1 MKKLAIVC
9 MMLCACMAGK
19 AQNTRG
25 TGNGVKQPEIVV
37 VPFTLEGQDVR
48 QVIENNPMMALAISK
63 IKEQFNDRGF
73 MTKDFITLLK
83 TSKNT
88 SLMMDEAAIDYKARI
103 VRESKADIQVI
114 VKIMGNQQDNG
125 AVEVALMLEAVEVQ
139 TGNSLAN
146 KSYMSGKFI
155 TKDFIKLAN
164 RALNMIGDD
173 FFSNLQS
180 AFNQMVEEG
189 RELAIQ
195 IAFTP
200 ESEMESNTEINSNG
214 EDLVMVLEDWMAN
227 NAFNGVYSPINSSEK
242 IMDLSMQVPL
252 YDQKTGA
259 PFSISRMRTVLKR
272 FLDPLLVSNGCI
284 AKVNVTGQR
293 LHVIIDLKGK

>member
-9 MMLCACMAGK
+9 MMLCTCFAAK
-19 AQNTRG
+19 AQDTRG

-37 VPFTLEGQDVR
+37 VPFTVEGQDVR
-48 QVIENNPMMALAISK
+48 PVIENNPMMALAISK
-63 IKEQFNDRGF
+63 VKEQFNNRGF
-73 MTKDFITLLK
+73 ITKDFITLLK
-83 TSKNT
+83 ASKNT

-114 VKIMGNQQDNG
+114 TKIAVNKQSNG
-125 AVEVALMLEAVEVQ
+125 AAEVVLMLEAVEVQ

-146 KSYMSGKFI
+146 KSYLSGKFI
-155 TKDFIKLAN
+155 TSDSTKLAN
-164 RALNMIGDD
+164 RALDMINDD

-195 IAFTP
+195 IGFSSDCEMDAT
-200 ESEMESNTEINSNG
+200 SEVGSNG
-214 EDLVMVLEDWMAN
+214 NDFQMEVEDWLLN
-227 NAFNGVYSPINSSEK
+227 NAFKGVYGVNGSEK
-242 IMDLSMQVPL
+242 LLDVSMQVPL
-252 YDQKTGA
+252 YDQTSGA
-259 PFSISRMRTVLKR
+259 PFNLSRMRTVLKR
-272 FLDPLLVSNGCI
+272 FLDPMLASNGCI

>member
-1 MKKLAIVC
+1 MKKLAIAC
-9 MMLCACMAGK
+9 MMLCACFVAK
-19 AQNTRG
+19 AQDTRG
-25 TGNGVKQPEIVV
+25 TGSGVKQPEIVV
-37 VPFTLEGQDVR
+37 VPFTLEGEDVR
-48 QVIENNPMMALAISK
+48 QVIEQNPMMALAISK
-63 IKEQFNDRGF
+63 VKEQFNDRGF
-73 MTKDFITLLK
+73 ITKDFITLLK
-83 TSKNT
+83 ASKNT

-103 VRESKADIQVI
+103 VRESKADIQVL
-114 VKIMGNQQDNG
+114 VKIVGNQQDNG

-155 TKDFIKLAN
+155 TNDFIKLAN

-180 AFNQMVEEG
+180 AFNQMVEDG

-195 IAFTP
+195 IGFSSDCEMDAT
-200 ESEMESNTEINSNG
+200 SEVGSNG
-214 EDLVMVLEDWMAN
+214 NDFQMEVEDWLLN
-227 NAFNGVYSPINSSEK
+227 NAFKGVYSVNGSEK
-242 IMDLSMQVPL
+242 LLDISMQVPL
-252 YDQKTGA
+252 YDQTSGA
-259 PFSISRMRTVLKR
+259 PFNLSRMRTVLKR
-272 FLDPLLVSNGCI
+272 FLDPLLASNGCI

>member
-9 MMLCACMAGK
+9 MMLCTCFAAK
-19 AQNTRG
+19 AQDTRG

-37 VPFTLEGQDVR
+37 VPFTIEGQDVR
-48 QVIENNPMMALAISK
+48 PVIENNPMMALAISK
-63 IKEQFNDRGF
+63 VKEQFNNRGF
-73 MTKDFITLLK
+73 ITKDFITLLK
-83 TSKNT
+83 ASKNT

-114 VKIMGNQQDNG
+114 TKIAVNKQSNG
-125 AVEVALMLEAVEVQ
+125 AAEVVLMLEAVEVQ

-146 KSYMSGKFI
+146 KSYLSGKFI
-155 TKDFIKLAN
+155 TSDSTKLAN
-164 RALNMIGDD
+164 RALDMINDD

-195 IAFTP
+195 IGFSSDCEMDAT
-200 ESEMESNTEINSNG
+200 SEVGSNG
-214 EDLVMVLEDWMAN
+214 NDFQMEVEDWLLN
-227 NAFNGVYSPINSSEK
+227 NAFKGVYGVNGSEK
-242 IMDLSMQVPL
+242 LLDVSMQVPL
-252 YDQKTGA
+252 YDQTSGA
-259 PFSISRMRTVLKR
+259 PFNLSRMRTVLKR
-272 FLDPLLVSNGCI
+272 FLDPMLASNGCI
-284 AKVNVTGQR
+284 AKVSVTGQR

>member
-1 MKKLAIVC
+1 MKKLAIAC
-9 MMLCACMAGK
+9 MMLCACFVAK
-19 AQNTRG
+19 AQDTRG
-25 TGNGVKQPEIVV
+25 TGSGVKQPEIVV
-37 VPFTLEGQDVR
+37 VPFTLEGEDVR
-48 QVIENNPMMALAISK
+48 QVIEQNPMMALAISK
-63 IKEQFNDRGF
+63 VKEQFNDRGF
-73 MTKDFITLLK
+73 ITKDFITLLK
-83 TSKNT
+83 ASKNT

-103 VRESKADIQVI
+103 VRESKADIQVL
-114 VKIMGNQQDNG
+114 VKIVGNQEANG

-155 TKDFIKLAN
+155 TNDFIKLAN

-180 AFNQMVEEG
+180 AFNQMVEDG

-195 IAFTP
+195 IGFSSDCEMDAT
-200 ESEMESNTEINSNG
+200 SEVGSNG
-214 EDLVMVLEDWMAN
+214 NDFQMEVEDWLLN
-227 NAFNGVYSPINSSEK
+227 NAFKGVYSVNGSEK
-242 IMDLSMQVPL
+242 LLDISMQVPL
-252 YDQKTGA
+252 YDQTSGA
-259 PFSISRMRTVLKR
+259 PFNLSRMRTVLKR
-272 FLDPLLVSNGCI
+272 FLDPLLASNGCI